1 MIFEDFTEND
11 NLIIVKDYAGSP
23 YLPEYNFNGIGN
35 LLPSQGYQLKINYED
50 TLHYISNDIDYRLSD
65 IVITKNILSH
75 FVSPV
80 LTDNN
85 MTIIIEE
92 SAWEMTP
99 EIGAEI
105 GVYNKNGLLV
115 GASTYSTPVSVI
127 TVWGDDFTTD
137 IIDGLNDMESMK
149 FKIWDQYQESNF
161 EVSTWKEGSNQ
172 YVTNQINIAGNINI
186 NNKFDAVRLFDASPN
201 PSNNTTDISFFIP
214 EKGKVNISVYNI
226 IGELINEIANSEYD
240 AGKHFIEMNVAK
252 LEAGTYFYKMT
263 YGEFYK
269 TKQLVILR

>member
-1 MIFEDFTEND
+1 MIFEDLTEND
-11 NLIIVKDYAGSP
+11 NLIIVKDYAGNP
-23 YLPEYNFNGIGN
+23 YLPAYNFNGIGN
-35 LLPSQGYQLKINYED
+35 LLPNQGYQLKINYED
-50 TLHYISNDIDYRLSD
+50 TLHYISNDIEYRLSD
-65 IVITKNILSH
+65 IVVTKNILSH

-80 LTDNN
+80 PTDNN
-85 MTIIIEE
+85 MTIIIDE

-115 GASTYSTPVSVI
+115 GASIYSTPVSVI

-161 EVSTWKEGSNQ
+161 EVSTWKEGSNE

-263 YGEFYK
+263 FGEFYK

>member
-1 MIFEDFTEND
+1 MGDD
-11 NLIIVKDYAGSP
+11 S
-23 YLPEYNFNGIGN
+23 
-35 LLPSQGYQLKINYED
+35 
-50 TLHYISNDIDYRLSD
+50 
-65 IVITKNILSH
+65 
-75 FVSPV
+75 
-80 LTDNN
+80 
-85 MTIIIEE
+85 
-92 SAWEMTP
+92 

-115 GASTYSTPVSVI
+115 GASIYSTPVSVI

-161 EVSTWKEGSNQ
+161 EVSTWKEGSNE

-263 YGEFYK
+263 FGEF
-269 TKQLVILR
+269 TKQNN

>member
-1 MIFEDFTEND
+1 M
-11 NLIIVKDYAGSP
+11 
-23 YLPEYNFNGIGN
+23 
-35 LLPSQGYQLKINYED
+35 
-50 TLHYISNDIDYRLSD
+50 
-65 IVITKNILSH
+65 
-75 FVSPV
+75 
-80 LTDNN
+80 
-85 MTIIIEE
+85 
-92 SAWEMTP
+92 
-99 EIGAEI
+99 
-105 GVYNKNGLLV
+105 
-115 GASTYSTPVSVI
+115 
-127 TVWGDDFTTD
+127 
-137 IIDGLNDMESMK
+137 
-149 FKIWDQYQESNF
+149 
-161 EVSTWKEGSNQ
+161 STWKEGSNE

-263 YGEFYK
+263 YENEFSQ